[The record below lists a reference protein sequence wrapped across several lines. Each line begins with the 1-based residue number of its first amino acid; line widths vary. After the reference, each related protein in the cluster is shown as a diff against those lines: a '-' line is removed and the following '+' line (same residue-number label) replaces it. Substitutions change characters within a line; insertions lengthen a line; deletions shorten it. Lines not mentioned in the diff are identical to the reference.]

1 MAEPPLYSDAPLAGR
16 HVAVVGA
23 GIAGNAMAL
32 LAARA
37 GARVTLFEASP
48 EPRTVGAGILLQPNG
63 LAVLDGL
70 GLGPALEHA
79 GRAVTRLRIA
89 DAAGDVL
96 MDAPVPRFAAGLD
109 HGLVLR
115 RRDLLAVLVDAAR
128 AHPRVTCR
136 FGEEVQDVAAD
147 GTVTVGHLG
156 GRQTLASDLVV
167 GADGVYSRV
176 RKRGNFEP
184 TVGRGP
190 WYVRGIGPATP
201 LDTLTEHWTSLG
213 IFGVAPLRDATYFY
227 ASASRGDLAEAIEQ
241 RDLEFFR
248 RTWAEVLPLAEPLL
262 GAVRRFDDLVVN
274 QVIRVDC
281 RRWVDG
287 RLVLVG
293 DAAHAMAPNLGQ
305 GAGSALVDA
314 AVLAWALGETSDQGQ
329 ALADYEG
336 ERRAG
341 VRPVQD
347 LAGRLATVS
356 EIGLPGL
363 RHVRDAAVR
372 VLAGWLGGEVAMR
385 LAEQVN
391 PLWMRTV
398 ARGPEE
404 ES

>member
-1 MAEPPLYSDAPLAGR
+1 VAEPPLFTDTPLTGR
-16 HVAVVGA
+16 HIAVVGA
-23 GIAGNAMAL
+23 GIAGSALAL

-37 GARVTLFEASP
+37 GARVTLFEAAP
-48 EPRTVGAGILLQPNG
+48 EPRTAGAGILLQPNG

-70 GLGPALEHA
+70 GLGPALERA
-79 GRAVTRLRIA
+79 GRAVTHLRIA
-89 DAAGDVL
+89 DAAGEVL
-96 MDAPVPRFAAGLD
+96 LDAPVPRFADGLD

-115 RRDLLAVLVDAAR
+115 RRDLLAVLVDAVR
-128 AHPRVTCR
+128 AHPLVTCR

-147 GTVTVGHLG
+147 GTVAVGPPGDRRAL
-156 GRQTLASDLVV
+156 TAELVV

-176 RKRGNFEP
+176 RKRGRFAA
-184 TVGRGP
+184 TVGRGV
-190 WYVRGIGPATP
+190 WYVRGLGPAVP
-201 LDTLTEHWTSLG
+201 VDTLTEHWTPLG
-213 IFGVAPLRDATYFY
+213 IFGVAPLDGATYFY
-227 ASASRGDLAEAIEQ
+227 ASASQGDLAEAIEQ
-241 RDLEFFR
+241 RDFEHFR
-248 RTWAEVLPLAEPLL
+248 RTWTAVLPVAGDVLADI
-262 GAVRRFDDLVVN
+262 ARFDELVVN

-281 RRWVDG
+281 ARWVDG

-314 AVLAWALGETSDQGQ
+314 AVLAWALGETPDQDR
-329 ALADYEG
+329 ALADYER

-372 VLAGWLGGEVAMR
+372 LLAGWLGGELAMR

-398 ARGPEE
+398 ARGPDVE
-404 ES
+404 